1 MLLPSI
7 FNNDFFDTW
16 MDDMRPFR
24 WLNDETEKKLYGSR
38 ASHMMATDVH
48 EHEDHYDVD
57 VDLPGFTKDEIELQL
72 NDGYLSIT
80 ASKGLDEE
88 KQNNEGRVV
97 RRERYAGTMSRSF
110 YVGEQVTEEEIKAR
124 FENGVLKLTVPK
136 KEEKKAVPEKKTIM
150 IEG

>member
-110 YVGEQVTEEEIKAR
+110 YVGEQITEDEIKAR

-136 KEEKKAVPEKKTIM
+136 KEAKKVIPEKKTIM

>member
-80 ASKGLDEE
+80 ASKGLDKE
-88 KQNNEGRVV
+88 KQNNEGKVV

-110 YVGEQVTEEEIKAR
+110 YVGEQITEDEIKAR

-136 KEEKKAVPEKKTIM
+136 KEEKKVLPEKKTIM